1 MTLSPR
7 PADPKIAHERR
18 ETKTMNINVL
28 ARPAALA
35 VLGALAVAACGG
47 SSGTSGS
54 SSRLSTPRPVAV
66 ATGNP
71 TQPVTLQESGS
82 TLVLP
87 YLQKMVE
94 PLQADY
100 PNIKLAPSGGGSG
113 KGISDA
119 IAGTVQLGGSDAY
132 LSDAQAQQNPDL
144 LNIPIAISAQA
155 INYNLPGVDNLRL
168 SGSVL
173 ADIYMGKITKWNDP
187 AIAKLNPNIHNL
199 PAQTIV
205 PVRRVESSGDTFIF
219 TSLLSATS
227 RAWQDGPGFGT
238 TIAWPAVPGEL
249 TATGNPGMVQVCKQT
264 PGCVAYI
271 GVSVENTALQE
282 GLGEAL
288 LQNKAGNFVKPTQQT
303 ITAAVNARAA
313 TIPNDLRASLIY
325 APGAQSYPIVNYEY
339 LMVKEHQSD
348 PQVALALRT
357 FLTWAIDPSK
367 GASSTNLAAVN
378 FVALPSTVIP
388 KVKAAIAKIGG

>member
-1 MTLSPR
+1 
-7 PADPKIAHERR
+7 
-18 ETKTMNINVL
+18 MNTSVL
-28 ARPAALA
+28 ARLTTL
-35 VLGALAVAACGG
+35 VILGALAVAACGG
-47 SSGTSGS
+47 SSGTSS
-54 SSRLSTPRPVAV
+54 SVPRSSTPRPQAV

-132 LSDAQAQQNPDL
+132 LSDAQARQNPDL

-155 INYNLPGVDNLRL
+155 INYNLPGIDNLRL
-168 SGSVL
+168 TGSVL

-187 AIAKLNPNIHNL
+187 AIARLNPSLHDL

-227 RAWQDGPGFGT
+227 SAWRNGPGFGT
-238 TIAWPAVPGEL
+238 TVTWPAVPGEL

-264 PGCVAYI
+264 PGCVAYV
-271 GVSVENTALQE
+271 GVSVENTALQQ

-288 LQNKAGNFVKPTQQT
+288 LENAAGNFVKPTQQT

-313 TIPNDLRASLIY
+313 HIPDDLRAPLIY

-339 LMVKEHQSD
+339 LMVESRQSD

-357 FLTWAIDPSK
+357 FLTWAIDPGK
-367 GASSTNLAAVN
+367 GASGANLAAVN
-378 FVALPSTVIP
+378 FVALPPTVVP
-388 KVKAAIAKIGG
+388 KVKAAIARIGG